1 MKTSMSSLYLSTL
14 ICFSL
19 TGCQAVSD
27 TLATVNGALNSVN
40 SVLSGTAVTSTAQS
54 SADSA
59 VNKARPNSSAKTL
72 FDQAK
77 PSISKYV
84 ALIACNTPTSQ
95 LARYSDPDS
104 SVPNGLGMPQHTMSH
119 HKSGCLNILRI
130 EGIKKL
136 AANAVE
142 FQTVYIS
149 PQSEETVRK
158 QHHAIKQPS
167 GEWLFDFWGLH

>member
-59 VNKARPNSSAKTL
+59 IKLDQIAVLKHYLIKPNHLSR
-72 FDQAK
+72 
-77 PSISKYV
+77 
-84 ALIACNTPTSQ
+84 N
-95 LARYSDPDS
+95 
-104 SVPNGLGMPQHTMSH
+104 M
-119 HKSGCLNILRI
+119 
-130 EGIKKL
+130 
-136 AANAVE
+136 
-142 FQTVYIS
+142 
-149 PQSEETVRK
+149 
-158 QHHAIKQPS
+158 
-167 GEWLFDFWGLH
+167 